1 MTDQQPAP
9 RSPHLAAFVAVA
21 ASLGFAVWLGLRGP
35 EGQMPMHMGLDG
47 TVDRWSDR
55 VEAAWV
61 LGGTTVFLA
70 AAYALTAH
78 SASKA
83 AESVQRGLA
92 LVQAIL
98 IGAMVF
104 VAALFGGLAFGVFA
118 AVDGTQETHRL
129 IGGFLAAVMLL
140 IGSVLGKTPPN
151 PWVGV
156 RTYWA
161 LTSRAAWDKSN
172 RLTGRLMFWGGLAG
186 LPAAML
192 APQPQAN
199 IGIGAVL
206 ILAALAGAVESWRVW
221 NADPDRR
228 TA

>member
-1 MTDQQPAP
+1 MTDRPVTA

-21 ASLGFAVWLGLRGP
+21 GCLGFAVWLGLRGP
-35 EGQMPMHMGLDG
+35 EGPIPMHMGLDG
-47 TVDRWSDR
+47 SVDRWGDR

-61 LGGTTVFLA
+61 LGGATVFLA

-78 SASKA
+78 SLSKA
-83 AESVQRGLA
+83 AASVQRGLA

-98 IGAMVF
+98 IAAMLF
-104 VAALFGGLAFGVFA
+104 VAALFGGLAFGVFTNVEGA
-118 AVDGTQETHRL
+118 QETHRL
-129 IGGFLAAVMLL
+129 VGGFLALVMLL
-140 IGSVLGKTPPN
+140 IGSVLGKIAPN

-172 RLTGRLMFWGGLAG
+172 RLAGRLMFWAGLVG
-186 LPAAML
+186 LPAVML
-192 APQPQAN
+192 APQPHAT
-199 IGIGAVL
+199 IALGGALV
-206 ILAALAGAVESWRVW
+206 LAALAGAVESWRVW

-228 TA
+228 TT